1 MSSLKSSQKMQKLE
15 ADTQN
20 YFGNNVKDKI
30 IGLEKEKRERSE
42 LHFTYEN
49 ANFSLICCRSG

>member
-1 MSSLKSSQKMQKLE
+1 MQKLE

-20 YFGNNVKDKI
+20 SFGNYIKDKI

-42 LHFTYEN
+42 LHFPYEKIQTFPLFR
-49 ANFSLICCRSG
+49 AFLIGGIRIQK

>member
-1 MSSLKSSQKMQKLE
+1 MQKLE

-42 LHFTYEN
+42 LHFAYEN